1 VPRRTPRP
9 PKAPKRLQPN
19 LARDVLLAAV
29 IGAQGLK
36 GEVKAKLFTAAP
48 DALPRYGVL
57 HTRDGR
63 KLKITAFRPAKEGEA
78 VIAFEGIG
86 DRNQAEALKGTELFV
101 ARDALPAPAE
111 DEFYHADL
119 IGLEARD
126 SEGRV
131 LGKVV
136 ALHNFGASDVLEFAR
151 ADGDSVHLAF
161 TRETVPVINVADG
174 FIVVAVPEDDE
185 DNDHVE

>member
-1 VPRRTPRP
+1 MTIR
-9 PKAPKRLQPN
+9 
-19 LARDVLLAAV
+19 RDVLLAAI

-63 KLKITAFRPAKEGEA
+63 KLKITAFRPSKEGEA
-78 VIAFEGIG
+78 VIAFEEVR

-101 ARDALPAPAE
+101 ERAALPETGE

-119 IGLEARD
+119 IGLEVRD
-126 SEGRV
+126 SEGRI
-131 LGKVV
+131 LGKVS
-136 ALHNFGASDVLEFAR
+136 ALHNFGASDVLEFVR
-151 ADGDSVHLAF
+151 PDGDTVHIAF
-161 TRETVPVINVADG
+161 TKETVPVLNIADG
-174 FIVVAVPEDDE
+174 FIIVAVPEDDE

>member
-1 VPRRTPRP
+1 MS
-9 PKAPKRLQPN
+9 K
-19 LARDVLLAAV
+19 DVLLAAV

-36 GEVKAKLFTAAP
+36 GEVKAKLFTHAP

-57 HTRDGR
+57 HTGDGR
-63 KLKITAFRPAKEGEA
+63 KLKITAFRSAKEGEA
-78 VIAFEGIG
+78 VIAFEGIA
-86 DRNQAEALKGTELFV
+86 DRNAADALKGVQLFV
-101 ARDALPAPAE
+101 DRAALPETEE

-136 ALHNFGASDVLEFAR
+136 ALHNFGASDVIELVR
-151 ADGDSVHLAF
+151 PDGDSVQLAF
-161 TRETVPVINVADG
+161 TKETVPVLNIAEG

-185 DNDHVE
+185 ENDHVE

>member
-1 VPRRTPRP
+1 MT
-9 PKAPKRLQPN
+9 K
-19 LARDVLLAAV
+19 DVLLAAV
-29 IGAQGLK
+29 MGAQGLK
-36 GEVKAKLFTAAP
+36 GEVKVKLFTGAP

-101 ARDALPAPAE
+101 DRAALPQPE
-111 DEFYHADL
+111 EEEFYHADL
-119 IGLEARD
+119 IGLEVRD

-131 LGKVV
+131 LGKVI
-136 ALHNFGASDVLEFAR
+136 ALHNFGASDVLEFSR
-151 ADGDSVHLAF
+151 ASTDGNGGDSVHLAF
-161 TRETVPVINVADG
+161 TKETVPVIDVTNG
-174 FIVVAVPEDDE
+174 FLVVAVPEDDE
-185 DNDHVE
+185 DNHVE

>member
-1 VPRRTPRP
+1 
-9 PKAPKRLQPN
+9 
-19 LARDVLLAAV
+19 LAHNVLLAAV

-36 GEVKAKLFTAAP
+36 GEVKVKLFTATP

-57 HTRDGR
+57 HTGDGR
-63 KLKITAFRPAKEGEA
+63 RFKITAFRPAKEGEA
-78 VIAFEGIG
+78 VIAFEGVR

-101 ARDALPAPAE
+101 ARAALPETGE

-119 IGLEARD
+119 IGLEVRD

-131 LGKVV
+131 LGKVSG
-136 ALHNFGASDVLEFAR
+136 LHNFGASDVLEFAR
-151 ADGDSVHLAF
+151 PDGDSVHLAF
-161 TRETVPVINVADG
+161 TKETVPVLNIAEG
-174 FIVVAVPEDDE
+174 FIIVAVPEDDE